1 MRLKLPRSKFCITCK
16 CTIHANRH
24 SSHPHTDTVHC
35 AGSSVEER
43 GEEENGEGEDDV
55 GGRPREDSQVGGEL
69 VVWWVWSHH
78 GNMFPVATRT
88 QETDA
93 EAAQPESEVG
103 QDEDEVKLLQL
114 TFIVQYSPTII
125 IAET

>member
-1 MRLKLPRSKFCITCK
+1 M
-16 CTIHANRH
+16 
-24 SSHPHTDTVHC
+24 
-35 AGSSVEER
+35 
-43 GEEENGEGEDDV
+43 
-55 GGRPREDSQVGGEL
+55 GGEL
-69 VVWWVWSHH
+69 VVWWVWSRH

-114 TFIVQYSPTII
+114 TFIVQ
-125 IAET
+125 

>member
-1 MRLKLPRSKFCITCK
+1 MYNSRQATLFPVSDT
-16 CTIHANRH
+16 
-24 SSHPHTDTVHC
+24 HTLTQCQFFSC

-69 VVWWVWSHH
+69 VVWWVWSRH

-125 IAET
+125 TAVT